1 MGRFG
6 NLREKTIDDEYA
18 VGWVPP
24 GYDNLGP
31 GNEVRIGP
39 AGRSTGDVKARTH
52 DIGYGD
58 EEAAGVNPYVNW
70 VDADEEFLNELQVEG
85 PSTLVAK
92 GLFSAKKA
100 AKSIGLIGNM
110 SGKQKAK
117 RKSPWEEGEEYRAE
131 REARKKRY
139 EDNMRTRDS
148 AWDAVGEHAR
158 QINLTNAMEG
168 HDREDEEHKNSEWEE
183 WRAAHDPAAGA
194 TAFSSINWDNFNPG
208 DARAGWEMANNGG
221 RNPVNSGGTPVGDIG
236 IGGGRHSLPNSTS
249 GGNMDVVDEG
259 ATAAARASSS
269 GGSNP
274 VSKETEVST
283 YPNLSYGLPETHTCI
298 LPWTGWLS
306 VAKLKTSTP
315 VQIRVRM
322 NSPADMI
329 DCATNDSTAAL
340 TQGVYNQPIKE
351 DGTLATT
358 TDSDGVS
365 FPETFTSLSSTDT
378 KERPAWRAYFGALY
392 EYYTVLG
399 CEYKI
404 TINNPVSNIGASVM
418 VGTQFDSYSDTAGQ
432 TGNVMPQAAL
442 SQVMAYK
449 HLKWDIIQYSRS
461 EVANRNNAV
470 ISGRYTPGMVKRNIQ
485 NDGDV
490 KTWTSTGAK
499 DLQGTNTDSWATPVL
514 KDFLTLNF
522 YKAPLGFHATTGC
535 NIQFELKYIVQ
546 FKDLRQQARY
556 PNTLTTD
563 QDIVQTLNE
572 STTAVGNAYQ
582 RWR

>member
-1 MGRFG
+1 MRF
-6 NLREKTIDDEYA
+6 REGEIWDVHKK
-18 VGWVPP
+18 GWTPP
-24 GYDNLGP
+24 GYDNMGP
-31 GNEVRIGP
+31 FNEVRIGP
-39 AGRSTGDVKARTH
+39 AGRNAADAEARDH
-52 DIGYGD
+52 DLQYGD
-58 EEAAGVNPYVNW
+58 EEEDGVTPHLQW
-70 VDADEEFLNELQVEG
+70 VDADEEFLQDLNPTNWKERFAQGV
-85 PSTLVAK
+85 
-92 GLFSAKKA
+92 FSVKKA
-100 AKSIGLIGNM
+100 AKDIGLVKDM

-117 RKSPWEEGEEYRAE
+117 RKSPWEEGEEHRAE

-158 QINLTNAMEG
+158 QINLGNAMG
-168 HDREDEEHKNSEWEE
+168 AHDREEEEHKNNEV
-183 WRAAHDPAAGA
+183 RIGPAGA
-194 TAFSSINWDNFNPG
+194 TAFSSINWDNFNPE
-208 DARAGWEMANNGG
+208 DVRAGWEMANNGG
-221 RNPVNSGGTPVGDIG
+221 RNPINSGGGPLPDIG
-236 IGGGRHSLPNSTS
+236 LPGMPSLPNSTS
-249 GGNMDVVDEG
+249 GSNMDVVDEG
-259 ATAAARASSS
+259 ATAAARASS
-269 GGSNP
+269 GGAGNP

-322 NSPADMI
+322 NCPADMI
-329 DCATNDSTAAL
+329 DCTTNDSSVAL
-340 TQGVYNQPIKE
+340 TKGVYNQPIKE

-358 TDSDGVS
+358 TDNDGVS

-432 TGNVMPQAAL
+432 TGNVMPQTGL
-442 SQVMAYK
+442 SQMMSYK
-449 HLKWDIIQYSRS
+449 NIKWDIIKYSRS
-461 EVANRNNAV
+461 EVPNQNNAV
-470 ISGRYTPGMVKRNIQ
+470 ISGRYTPGQVKRNIQ

-490 KTWTSTGAK
+490 KTWTSTGAR
-499 DLQGTNTDSWATPVL
+499 DLQGTNTDSWMTPVL

-522 YKAPLGFHATTGC
+522 YKAPLGFNASTGC

-556 PNTLTTD
+556 PNVHTTD
-563 QDIVQTLNE
+563 QDIVQTLSE
-572 STTAVGNAYQ
+572 STTAVGNAYP
-582 RWR
+582 RWK

>member
-1 MGRFG
+1 MRF
-6 NLREKTIDDEYA
+6 REGEIWDVHKK
-18 VGWVPP
+18 GWVPP

-31 GNEVRIGP
+31 FNEVRIGP
-39 AGRSTGDVKARTH
+39 AGRNAADAEARDH
-52 DIGYGD
+52 DLQYGD
-58 EEAAGVNPYVNW
+58 EEEDGVTPHLQW
-70 VDADEEFLNELQVEG
+70 VDADEEFLQNLNPTNWKERFAQGV
-85 PSTLVAK
+85 
-92 GLFSAKKA
+92 FSVKKA
-100 AKSIGLIGNM
+100 AKDIGLVKDM

-158 QINLTNAMEG
+158 QINLGNAMEG
-168 HDREDEEHKNSEWEE
+168 HDREWEE
-183 WRAAHDPAAGA
+183 WRAAHDPTAGA
-194 TAFSSINWDNFNPG
+194 TAFSSINWDNFTPE
-208 DARAGWEMANNGG
+208 DVRAGWEMANNGG

-259 ATAAARASSS
+259 ATAAARASS
-269 GGSNP
+269 GGAGNP

-315 VQIRVRM
+315 VQIRIRM
-322 NSPADMI
+322 NSPADML
-329 DCATNDSTAAL
+329 DCSTNDSSIAL
-340 TQGVYNQPIKE
+340 TQGIYNQPIKE

-358 TDSDGVS
+358 TDNDGVS

-378 KERPAWRAYFGALY
+378 KERPAWRAYFGSLY

-432 TGNVMPQAAL
+432 TGNVMPKTTL
-442 SQVMAYK
+442 SQMMAYK
-449 HLKWDIIQYSRS
+449 NIKWDIIQYSRS
-461 EVANRNNAV
+461 EVPNRSNAV
-470 ISGRYTPGMVKRNIQ
+470 VSGRYTPGQVKRNIQ

-490 KTWTSTGAK
+490 KTWTSTGAR
-499 DLQGTNTDSWATPVL
+499 DLQGTSTDSWATPVL

-556 PNTLTTD
+556 PNTSTTD